1 MAGGH
6 PIAALPAANTWG
18 RPSRRSHMEALG
30 RSPAAHGRSPYEF
43 HLEPPGGGGEFGRDH
58 YVDYWLLV
66 SLLAEGHR

>member
-1 MAGGH
+1 
-6 PIAALPAANTWG
+6 
-18 RPSRRSHMEALG
+18 MEALG

>member
-1 MAGGH
+1 
-6 PIAALPAANTWG
+6 
-18 RPSRRSHMEALG
+18 MEALG

-43 HLEPPGGGGEFGRDH
+43 HLEPPGGGGGEFGRDH